1 MSILLNQTI
10 KPQEITELTAAL
22 ETENNTKAAR
32 DRFLLSERKFKASFY
47 SAASSTCVFSLWVY
61 LSKCLGQ
68 ADVKKTLILS
78 KKPRLPVFKH
88 LLMILLMFFIYFPLC
103 KAKICIPALFRMWMN
118 VLFCVV
124 TDLMNKP
131 QKKCSVRYEKPLHSD
146 KLKLALNWKANNAN
160 TNTNTDIYSTSFNNV
175 FFHTGLPS
183 LAFLKTLIM
192 KIVLSVRTLR

>member
-1 MSILLNQTI
+1 MSILLNRTI
-10 KPQEITELTAAL
+10 KPQEITALAAAL

-68 ADVKKTLILS
+68 ADVKKTLTLS
-78 KKPRLPVFKH
+78 KKPRLPV
-88 LLMILLMFFIYFPLC
+88 LNTCLWYYWCSLFISLC
-103 KAKICIPALFRMWMN
+103 AKQRFVHRALFRMWMK

-146 KLKLALNWKANNAN
+146 KLKLALNWKANNA
-160 TNTNTDIYSTSFNNV
+160 
-175 FFHTGLPS
+175 
-183 LAFLKTLIM
+183 M
-192 KIVLSVRTLR
+192 